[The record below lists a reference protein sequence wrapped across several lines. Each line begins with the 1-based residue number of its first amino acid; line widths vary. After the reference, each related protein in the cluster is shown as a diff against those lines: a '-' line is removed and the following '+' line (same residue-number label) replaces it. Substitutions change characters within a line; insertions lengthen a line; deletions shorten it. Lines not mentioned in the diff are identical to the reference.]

1 MGLARRCQTVLNP
14 VKYLAH
20 LHALENE
27 AKTAK
32 RGGWVWWNPEV
43 FGIIVKNLRDAGW
56 NCGSM
61 ATTDGNG

>member
-32 RGGWVWWNPEV
+32 RGGWGMVEP
-43 FGIIVKNLRDAGW
+43 
-56 NCGSM
+56 
-61 ATTDGNG
+61 